1 MKEIHAKYAV
11 SVSDL
16 KKNPSSVINKSGNN
30 AVAVLNHNNPV
41 AYIVPPSEYEKLLEA
56 YDELMFVGEVKSR
69 IKEKNREIEVDL
81 DEI

>member
-30 AVAVLNHNNPV
+30 AVAILNHNNPV

-69 IKEKNREIEVDL
+69 IKEKNKEIEVEL

>member
-30 AVAVLNHNNPV
+30 AVAILNHNNPV
-41 AYIVPPSEYEKLLEA
+41 AYIVPPTEYEKLLEA

-69 IKEKNREIEVDL
+69 IKEKNKEIEVEL